1 MSELG
6 DRTADH
12 EAPNETT
19 DRFSAFLTRARHRSQ
34 IEFSDPNL
42 EDAAA
47 IGLVLR
53 RVNRLMTDDAENE
66 VLRPAGLSWTEFR
79 VCYSLWVAGPQQPH
93 EVATS
98 TAMSRASVSAT
109 TKTLKKKDLV
119 ETEDS
124 TTDLR
129 SIVMFLT
136 TTGQELVG
144 RTHAKHLALID
155 DWLAPL
161 SPPERLI
168 LQGLLGKIML
178 GTRAKPYADGRAVNS

>member
-1 MSELG
+1 MSETG
-6 DRTADH
+6 VTTANDGT
-12 EAPNETT
+12 P
-19 DRFSAFLTRARHRSQ
+19 DRFGSFLERARHRARE
-34 IEFSDPNL
+34 EFSDSKL

-53 RVNRLMTDDAENE
+53 RVNHLMMDDAENE

-79 VCYSLWVAGPQQPH
+79 VCFSLWVAGSRQPH

-98 TAMSRASVSAT
+98 TAMSRASVST
-109 TKTLKKKDLV
+109 TMKALKKKGLV
-119 ETEDS
+119 TTSAS

-129 SIVMFLT
+129 SIMMILT
-136 TTGQELVG
+136 PSGHELVG
-144 RTHAKHLALID
+144 RAHAEHLALID
-155 DWLAPL
+155 DWLSPL

-178 GTRAKPYADGRAVNS
+178 GPRAQPYADGHAVNS